1 MLFLER
7 WKWNEWLFLPLVHRK
22 YVFISQQSL
31 RDSSESVH
39 RKQTV
44 ITCVLSC
51 PAQCSSTC
59 AGGFQRRVVVCQD
72 ENGYPANNCEDRSRP
87 SEQRS
92 CESGPC
98 PQWIY
103 GNWGE
108 VRRKATSLSL
118 SLASVHMSKTRKSPR
133 CCFLQCTKPCGGG
146 IKTRLVVCQR
156 PNGERFNDLSCEI
169 HDKPPDR
176 EQCNTQPCSSS
187 PHWSTDPW
195 SSVRS
200 WKTLLCCW
208 FFGGGRYFACYIF
221 FFCVFI
227 FQQPHIF
234 LKHNKKPLWSHS
246 FTYSV
251 TDYGARVAHC
261 FSSPIT
267 LKPHPLPAPS
277 GRCLRV
283 VKIKAFFVCL
293 FLLQLKGEVSA
304 RSPCQNTQH

>member
-1 MLFLER
+1 MSSFPSSRGSAFLFSSSR
-7 WKWNEWLFLPLVHRK
+7 RFTGVLFSDGG
-22 YVFISQQSL
+22 F
-31 RDSSESVH
+31 SESVNLKTNCDH
-39 RKQTV
+39 G
-44 ITCVLSC
+44 C
-51 PAQCSSTC
+51 PLRPVQCSSTC

-108 VRRKATSLSL
+108 VRGKTKTFCHFVSVLSSCVKHRL
-118 SLASVHMSKTRKSPR
+118 TPVTFSS
-133 CCFLQCTKPCGGG
+133 QCTKPCGGG

-200 WKTLLCCW
+200 WKTLFCCCCW
-208 FFGGGRYFACYIF
+208 GLFSICYVFCF
-221 FFCVFI
+221 FFLVLFFFSI
-227 FQQPHIF
+227 HII
-234 LKHNKKPLWSHS
+234 S
-246 FTYSV
+246 
-251 TDYGARVAHC
+251 
-261 FSSPIT
+261 
-267 LKPHPLPAPS
+267 
-277 GRCLRV
+277 
-283 VKIKAFFVCL
+283 
-293 FLLQLKGEVSA
+293 
-304 RSPCQNTQH
+304 

>member
-1 MLFLER
+1 MR
-7 WKWNEWLFLPLVHRK
+7 
-22 YVFISQQSL
+22 SL
-31 RDSSESVH
+31 CRPCD
-39 RKQTV
+39 
-44 ITCVLSC
+44 
-51 PAQCSSTC
+51 QCSSTC

-103 GNWGE
+103 GSWGE
-108 VRRKATSLSL
+108 VRKSTFFSLVLVALLFPVEEHKPIFFFSFFFC
-118 SLASVHMSKTRKSPR
+118 RW
-133 CCFLQCTKPCGGG
+133 QCTKPCGGG

-200 WKTLLCCW
+200 WKTLL
-208 FFGGGRYFACYIF
+208 FFDVF
-221 FFCVFI
+221 FFLVFPASHL
-227 FQQPHIF
+227 FQKKNLAVKHFQKKKKV
-234 LKHNKKPLWSHS
+234 LKKRDN
-246 FTYSV
+246 
-251 TDYGARVAHC
+251 YGALAPEQ
-261 FSSPIT
+261 SLPPASP
-267 LKPHPLPAPS
+267 P
-277 GRCLRV
+277 
-283 VKIKAFFVCL
+283 
-293 FLLQLKGEVSA
+293 
-304 RSPCQNTQH
+304 

>member
-1 MLFLER
+1 MC
-7 WKWNEWLFLPLVHRK
+7 
-22 YVFISQQSL
+22 SL
-31 RDSSESVH
+31 CHLCD
-39 RKQTV
+39 
-44 ITCVLSC
+44 
-51 PAQCSSTC
+51 QCSSTC

-103 GNWGE
+103 GSWGE
-108 VRRKATSLSL
+108 VRKNTFFVLLFPVEEHKPIFFFFCRW
-118 SLASVHMSKTRKSPR
+118 
-133 CCFLQCTKPCGGG
+133 QCTKPCGGG

-200 WKTLLCCW
+200 
-208 FFGGGRYFACYIF
+208 
-221 FFCVFI
+221 
-227 FQQPHIF
+227 
-234 LKHNKKPLWSHS
+234 
-246 FTYSV
+246 
-251 TDYGARVAHC
+251 
-261 FSSPIT
+261 
-267 LKPHPLPAPS
+267 
-277 GRCLRV
+277 
-283 VKIKAFFVCL
+283 
-293 FLLQLKGEVSA
+293 
-304 RSPCQNTQH
+304 